1 MLLKFLMLMLHCLRL
16 LLAPLL
22 IRLSKDGQVGSGTT
36 AVSLFTEVVVVI
48 AAVETL
54 LLVKQLFKR
63 LVLVLLL

>member
-1 MLLKFLMLMLHCLRL
+1 MF
-16 LLAPLL
+16 L
-22 IRLSKDGQVGSGTT
+22 IRLSKDGRVGSGTT